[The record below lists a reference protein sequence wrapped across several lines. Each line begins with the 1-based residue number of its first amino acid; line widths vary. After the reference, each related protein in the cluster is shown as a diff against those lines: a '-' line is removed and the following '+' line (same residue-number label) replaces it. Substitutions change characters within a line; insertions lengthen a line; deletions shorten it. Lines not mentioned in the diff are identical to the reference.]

1 MSNPKNK
8 KLKFALPKGSLQS
21 STIEIFAKAG
31 IKIYV
36 TDDRSYYPGSN
47 DPEIEFMLIRP
58 QEMPR
63 YIEDGVFDAGLCGWD
78 WLMENGSD
86 VEEVA
91 ELIYAK
97 SGFRPVRWVLAVPE
111 ESEINSVQDLSGKR
125 VATELINYV
134 RKYLAENGVKC
145 DVEFSWG
152 ATEVKPG
159 VLCDA
164 IVELT
169 ETGSSLRANRLRIV
183 EEILSSTTRLIA
195 NKEAFV
201 DEWKKRKIEN
211 IALLL
216 QSAVAAEGMV
226 GLKMNVRKS
235 DISNI
240 IELLPSLMKPTV
252 SELAVE
258 GWVAL
263 EVVIEEKKVMQM
275 LPELKRAGAQGIIE
289 YGLNKIVY

>member
-1 MSNPKNK
+1 MDKR
-8 KLKFALPKGSLQS
+8 LKFALPKGSLQQ
-21 STIEIFAKAG
+21 STIEVFEKAG
-31 IKIYV
+31 IKIYMPEKR
-36 TDDRSYYPGSN
+36 TYYPESN

-86 VEEVA
+86 LEEVS

-111 ESEINSVQDLSGKR
+111 DSDINSLNDLEGKK
-125 VATELINYV
+125 VSTELISYV
-134 RKYLAENGVKC
+134 RRYLDERDIKC
-145 DVEFSWG
+145 EVEFSWG

-169 ETGSSLRANRLRIV
+169 ETGSSLKANRLRIV

-195 NKEAFV
+195 NRGSFR
-201 DEWKKRKIEN
+201 DTWKRRKIEN
-211 IALLL
+211 ISLLL
-216 QSAVAAEGMV
+216 GAAVDAEGMV
-226 GLKMNVRKS
+226 GLKMNIEKS
-235 DISNI
+235 NVDKVMSI
-240 IELLPSLMKPTV
+240 LPSLMNPTV
-252 SELAVE
+252 SELTLE

-263 EVVIEEKKVMQM
+263 EVIIQEKKVLEI

-289 YGLNKIVY
+289 YPLNKIVY

>member
-1 MSNPKNK
+1 MNEKEK
-8 KLKFALPKGSLQS
+8 KLKFALPKGSLQK
-21 STIEIFAKAG
+21 STVEIFTRAG
-31 IKIYV
+31 FRIYMS
-36 TDDRSYYPGSN
+36 DERSYYPDSN

-63 YIEDGVFDAGLCGWD
+63 YLEDGVFDAGLCGWD
-78 WLMENGSD
+78 WLMENNSD
-86 VEEVA
+86 VVEIS

-111 ESEINSVQDLSGKR
+111 DSDIKTVYDLEGKSVS
-125 VATELINYV
+125 TELINF
-134 RKYLAENGVKC
+134 VKRFLKEKNINC

-183 EEILSSTTRLIA
+183 DELLSSTTRLIA
-195 NKEAFV
+195 NKESYQ
-201 DEWKKRKIEN
+201 DDWKKRKIDN
-211 IALLL
+211 ISLLL
-216 QSAVAAEGMV
+216 QSAVAAAAMV
-226 GLKMNVRKS
+226 GLKMNIEKDKVNKVM
-235 DISNI
+235 DI
-240 IELLPSLMKPTV
+240 LPSLMKPTV
-252 SELAVE
+252 SDLTVE

-263 EVVIEEKKVMQM
+263 EVIIEEKKVMQI

-289 YGLNKIVY
+289 YPLNKIVY